1 MLTQGRGRRAV
12 SHIQFSREIV
22 ETKGVLYCL
31 VVSNP
36 SVTLTLSCMCDLR
49 GFYIIG
55 SSYVHHTQSCILS
68 LLLRIFG
75 FVDGWP
81 KLEKWFTKFGI
92 FQRIDANTSQGTC
105 NNKTVV
111 SSVITPS
118 LSLPPTP
125 APYPIPSSS
134 CQFYRF
140 YCLVYHNAMTSSFQ
154 QFTLAS
160 LIRLSTFVFFVC
172 LEQLYDE
179 VSGLLNETYQKL
191 IAPPEEAPSVSN
203 HLKSF

>member
-1 MLTQGRGRRAV
+1 MLTQGRVRRAV

-55 SSYVHHTQSCILS
+55 SSYTQSCILS

-118 LSLPPTP
+118 LSLPPP
-125 APYPIPSSS
+125 PPPY
-134 CQFYRF
+134 
-140 YCLVYHNAMTSSFQ
+140 SFQ
-154 QFTLAS
+154 FLT
-160 LIRLSTFVFFVC
+160 ILSILLSCLSRCYDIIIPVVHSNVSYKIVHCRFFVC
-172 LEQLYDE
+172 VQ
-179 VSGLLNETYQKL
+179 
-191 IAPPEEAPSVSN
+191 SN
-203 HLKSF
+203 CMTRYPGY